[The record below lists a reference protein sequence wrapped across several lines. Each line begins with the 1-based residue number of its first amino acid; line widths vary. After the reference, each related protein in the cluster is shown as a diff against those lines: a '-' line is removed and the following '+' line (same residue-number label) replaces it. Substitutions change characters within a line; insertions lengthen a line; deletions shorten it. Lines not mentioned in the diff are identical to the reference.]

1 MAASLF
7 ISAAVGKSLP
17 LVRSKTEFDFCLL
30 SIQEGGQRRTP
41 SIWECIMRGVFTTK
55 QVFVMGL
62 FLALHLDLTAANDSG
77 VRFDAPA
84 MIAVRSIA
92 SNQSH
97 DAESSSEK
105 VIELLLPVT
114 SEIGMRDR
122 GNVSSFRFDIVWNQ
136 QSYPLV
142 NYAPK
147 TQTSSEIEG
156 LIDVEKNEDQAR
168 GIGGSLNGRFPEMV
182 NGSLKADLSSRT
194 GSTVKYHER
203 PQQDVLVASGTT
215 NRGCGVFFRFH
226 PSKQTTLEGGRDLV
240 IAFRV
245 PKTWSGGVI
254 KLKCSVT
261 GKRQIIGSWSDSFE
275 ESCMFVIPIYLEG
288 DDQARDAARDFV
300 DSETKLRI
308 NWDQLQNRATDGSTY
323 LHRLS
328 RTERLQSLP
337 PQWAHRLIQ
346 SGRDEYLEKYRSNL
360 PQDLADVA
368 DQFVLARK
376 GMFALS
382 R

>member
-1 MAASLF
+1 
-7 ISAAVGKSLP
+7 
-17 LVRSKTEFDFCLL
+17 
-30 SIQEGGQRRTP
+30 
-41 SIWECIMRGVFTTK
+41 MRGVFTAK
-55 QVFVMGL
+55 QVFAMSL
-62 FLALHLDLTAANDSG
+62 LLAFQVSFAAANDSV

-84 MIAVRSIA
+84 MIAVRPVA
-92 SNQSH
+92 SERSH
-97 DAESSSEK
+97 EAGSPSEK
-105 VIELLLPVT
+105 IIELLVPVT

-122 GNVSSFRFDIVWNQ
+122 GNISSFRFDIVWNQ

-142 NYAPK
+142 SYSPK
-147 TQTSSEIEG
+147 TQTVSDIEG
-156 LIDVEKNEDQAR
+156 LIDVEKNEDQAK
-168 GIGGSLNGRFPEMV
+168 GIGGTLNGRFPEMV
-182 NGSLKADLSSRT
+182 SGSIKADLSSRT
-194 GSTVKYHER
+194 GSTIKYHER
-203 PQQDVLVASGTT
+203 PQQDVLVASGTI

-261 GKRQIIGSWSDSFE
+261 GKRRIIGSWSDSFE
-275 ESCMFVIPIYLEG
+275 ESCMFVMPIYLEG
-288 DDQARDAARDFV
+288 DDQARAAARDFV

-308 NWDQLQNRATDGSTY
+308 NWDQLQNRVTDGSSY
-323 LHRLS
+323 LHRFS
-328 RTERLQSLP
+328 RSEDLQSLP

-346 SGRDEYLEKYRSNL
+346 SGKDEYLEKYRSDL
-360 PQDLADVA
+360 PPDLADVA

-376 GMFALS
+376 GMFQLS

>member
-1 MAASLF
+1 
-7 ISAAVGKSLP
+7 
-17 LVRSKTEFDFCLL
+17 
-30 SIQEGGQRRTP
+30 
-41 SIWECIMRGVFTTK
+41 MRGVFTAK
-55 QVFVMGL
+55 QVFAMSL
-62 FLALHLDLTAANDSG
+62 LLAFQVGFAAANDSV

-84 MIAVRSIA
+84 MIAVRPVA
-92 SNQSH
+92 PERSH
-97 DAESSSEK
+97 EAGASSEK
-105 VIELLLPVT
+105 IIELLVPVT
-114 SEIGMRDR
+114 SEIGMKDR
-122 GNVSSFRFDIVWNQ
+122 GNISSFRFDIVWNQ

-142 NYAPK
+142 SYSPK
-147 TQTSSEIEG
+147 TQTVSDIEG
-156 LIDVEKNEDQAR
+156 LIDVEKNEDQAK
-168 GIGGSLNGRFPEMV
+168 GIGGTLNGRFPEMV
-182 NGSLKADLSSRT
+182 SGSIKADLSSRT
-194 GSTVKYHER
+194 GSTIKYHER
-203 PQQDVLVASGTT
+203 PRQEVLVASGTI

-245 PKTWSGGVI
+245 PNTWSGGVI

-261 GKRQIIGSWSDSFE
+261 GKRRIIGSWSDSFE

-288 DDQARDAARDFV
+288 DDQARAAARDFV

-308 NWDQLQNRATDGSTY
+308 NWDQLQNRVTDGSSY

-328 RTERLQSLP
+328 RSEDLQSLP

-346 SGRDEYLEKYRSNL
+346 SGKDEYLEKYRSDL
-360 PQDLADVA
+360 PPDLADVA

-376 GMFALS
+376 GMFKLG

>member
-1 MAASLF
+1 
-7 ISAAVGKSLP
+7 
-17 LVRSKTEFDFCLL
+17 
-30 SIQEGGQRRTP
+30 
-41 SIWECIMRGVFTTK
+41 MRGVFTAK
-55 QVFVMGL
+55 QVFAMSL
-62 FLALHLDLTAANDSG
+62 LLAFQVGFAAANDSV

-84 MIAVRSIA
+84 MIAVRPVA
-92 SNQSH
+92 SERSH
-97 DAESSSEK
+97 EAGSPSEK
-105 VIELLLPVT
+105 IIELLVPVT
-114 SEIGMRDR
+114 SEIGMKDR
-122 GNVSSFRFDIVWNQ
+122 GNISSFRFDIVWNQ

-142 NYAPK
+142 SYSPK
-147 TQTSSEIEG
+147 TQTVSDIEG
-156 LIDVEKNEDQAR
+156 LIDVEKNEDQAK
-168 GIGGSLNGRFPEMV
+168 GIGGTLNGRFPEMV
-182 NGSLKADLSSRT
+182 SGSIKADLSSRT
-194 GSTVKYHER
+194 GSTIKYHER
-203 PQQDVLVASGTT
+203 PRQEVLVASGTI

-245 PKTWSGGVI
+245 PNTWSGGVI

-261 GKRQIIGSWSDSFE
+261 GKRRIIGSWSDSFE

-288 DDQARDAARDFV
+288 DDQARAAARDFV

-308 NWDQLQNRATDGSTY
+308 NWDQLQNRVTDGSSY

-328 RTERLQSLP
+328 RSEDLQSLP

-346 SGRDEYLEKYRSNL
+346 SGKDEYLEKYRSDL
-360 PQDLADVA
+360 PPDLADVA

-376 GMFALS
+376 GMFKLG

>member
-1 MAASLF
+1 
-7 ISAAVGKSLP
+7 
-17 LVRSKTEFDFCLL
+17 
-30 SIQEGGQRRTP
+30 
-41 SIWECIMRGVFTTK
+41 MRGVFTAK
-55 QVFVMGL
+55 QVFAMSL
-62 FLALHLDLTAANDSG
+62 LLAFQVGFAAANDSV

-84 MIAVRSIA
+84 MIAVRPVA
-92 SNQSH
+92 PERSH
-97 DAESSSEK
+97 EAGASSEK
-105 VIELLLPVT
+105 IIELLVPVT
-114 SEIGMRDR
+114 SEIGMKDR
-122 GNVSSFRFDIVWNQ
+122 GNISSFRFDIVWNQ

-142 NYAPK
+142 SYSPK
-147 TQTSSEIEG
+147 TQTVSDIEG
-156 LIDVEKNEDQAR
+156 LIDVEKNEDQAK
-168 GIGGSLNGRFPEMV
+168 GIGGTLNGRFPEMIS
-182 NGSLKADLSSRT
+182 GSIKADLSSRT
-194 GSTVKYHER
+194 GSTIKYHER
-203 PQQDVLVASGTT
+203 PRQEVLVASGTI

-245 PKTWSGGVI
+245 PNTWSGGVI

-261 GKRQIIGSWSDSFE
+261 GKRRIIGSWSDSFE

-288 DDQARDAARDFV
+288 DDQARAAARDFV

-308 NWDQLQNRATDGSTY
+308 NWDQLQNRVTDGSSY

-328 RTERLQSLP
+328 RSEDLQSLP

-346 SGRDEYLEKYRSNL
+346 SGKDEYLEKYRSDL
-360 PQDLADVA
+360 PPDLADVA

-376 GMFALS
+376 GMFKLG

>member
-1 MAASLF
+1 
-7 ISAAVGKSLP
+7 
-17 LVRSKTEFDFCLL
+17 
-30 SIQEGGQRRTP
+30 
-41 SIWECIMRGVFTTK
+41 MRGCLTAW
-55 QVFVMGL
+55 QVFAMSL
-62 FLALHLDLTAANDSG
+62 FLAFHVGFAIANDSV

-84 MIAVRSIA
+84 MIAVRPVTSERP
-92 SNQSH
+92 
-97 DAESSSEK
+97 DEAELSSEK
-105 VIELLLPVT
+105 IIELLVPVT

-122 GNVSSFRFDIVWNQ
+122 GNVSSFRYDIVWNQ

-147 TQTSSEIEG
+147 TQTVSDIEG
-156 LIDVEKNEDQAR
+156 VIEVEKNEDEAK

-182 NGSLKADLSSRT
+182 NGSIKADLSSRT
-194 GSTVKYHER
+194 GSTVKYHEL
-203 PQQDVLVASGTT
+203 PQQDVLVASGTI

-245 PKTWSGGVI
+245 PKTWSGGVL

-261 GKRQIIGSWSDSFE
+261 GKRRIIGSWSDSFE

-300 DSETKLRI
+300 DSETRLRI
-308 NWDQLQNRATDGSTY
+308 NWDQLQNRGTDGASY
-323 LHRLS
+323 LNRLG
-328 RTERLQSLP
+328 RGEDLQSLP
-337 PQWAHRLIQ
+337 PHWAHRLIQ
-346 SGRDEYLEKYRSNL
+346 SGKDEYLEKYRPKL
-360 PQDLADVA
+360 PPDLADVA

-376 GMFALS
+376 GMYKLS

>member
-1 MAASLF
+1 
-7 ISAAVGKSLP
+7 
-17 LVRSKTEFDFCLL
+17 
-30 SIQEGGQRRTP
+30 
-41 SIWECIMRGVFTTK
+41 MRGVFTAK
-55 QVFVMGL
+55 QVFAMSL
-62 FLALHLDLTAANDSG
+62 LLAYQVGFAAANDSV

-84 MIAVRSIA
+84 MIAVRPVA
-92 SNQSH
+92 PERSH
-97 DAESSSEK
+97 EAGASSEK
-105 VIELLLPVT
+105 IIELLVPVT
-114 SEIGMRDR
+114 SEIGMKDR
-122 GNVSSFRFDIVWNQ
+122 GNISSFRFDIVWNQ

-142 NYAPK
+142 SYSPK
-147 TQTSSEIEG
+147 TQTVSDIEG
-156 LIDVEKNEDQAR
+156 LIDVEKNEDQAK
-168 GIGGSLNGRFPEMV
+168 GIGGTLNGRFPEMV
-182 NGSLKADLSSRT
+182 SGSIKADLSSRT
-194 GSTVKYHER
+194 GSTIKYHER
-203 PQQDVLVASGTT
+203 PRQEVLVASGTI

-245 PKTWSGGVI
+245 PNTWSGGVI

-261 GKRQIIGSWSDSFE
+261 GKRRIIGSWSDSFE

-288 DDQARDAARDFV
+288 DDQARAAARDFV

-308 NWDQLQNRATDGSTY
+308 NWDQLQNRVTDGSSY

-328 RTERLQSLP
+328 RSEDLQSLP

-346 SGRDEYLEKYRSNL
+346 SGKDEYLEKYRSDL
-360 PQDLADVA
+360 PPDLADVA

-376 GMFALS
+376 GMFKLG